1 MPPKNTYKANRTTV
15 VWADMEEDEL
25 TPSERDRIQ
34 RDNDTPYTI
43 PKTKFVSRGSHQI
56 KPAVNPTDTR
66 NAFDMLPELPE
77 LPGHIYPCDGGRGVV
92 LKNPLS
98 A

>member
-15 VWADMEEDEL
+15 AWADMEEDEL

-92 LKNPLS
+92 LENPLS